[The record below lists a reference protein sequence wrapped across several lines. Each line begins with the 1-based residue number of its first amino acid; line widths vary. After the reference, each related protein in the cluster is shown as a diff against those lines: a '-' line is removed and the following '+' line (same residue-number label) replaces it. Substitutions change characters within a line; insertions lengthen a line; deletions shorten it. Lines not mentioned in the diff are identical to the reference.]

1 MLDLKALAQAKG
13 RLAPAVGPLQRRLL
27 AIAMFED
34 VVAALEAVPALAAP
48 PTGAPAEDLFDRA
61 LRKMINAF
69 EERAARLYGD
79 SDVASP
85 AEGSPGISSSSA
97 QSAA

>member
-1 MLDLKALAQAKG
+1 VFEMLAGQ
-13 RLAPAVGPLQRRLL
+13 V
-27 AIAMFED
+27 
-34 VVAALEAVPALAAP
+34 
-48 PTGAPAEDLFDRA
+48 FDRA

-79 SDVASP
+79 SA
-85 AEGSPGISSSSA
+85 GSAAAGVSGISSSSA